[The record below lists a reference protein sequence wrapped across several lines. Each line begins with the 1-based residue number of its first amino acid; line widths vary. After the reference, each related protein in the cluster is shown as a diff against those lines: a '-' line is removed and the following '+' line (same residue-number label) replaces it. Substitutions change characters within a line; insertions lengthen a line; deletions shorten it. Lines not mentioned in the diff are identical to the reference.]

1 MLAKT
6 AKEYHA
12 EKKGNCAESVAYA
25 YLVSKNTSLNEME
38 LALAEMKLCGGGRAP
53 NGLCGALYAA
63 LRFAKSENKQ
73 AIQEYFEKNAGGIC
87 CKDIRPAKITP
98 CNRCVEIAAEAIEKL
113 DT

>member
-1 MLAKT
+1 MYLLKVRYKKRLFMLAKT
-6 AKEYHA
+6 AKEFHA

-25 YLVSKNTSLNEME
+25 YLVSKNTSL
-38 LALAEMKLCGGGRAP
+38 
-53 NGLCGALYAA
+53 YAA
-63 LRFAKSENKQ
+63 LRFAKNENKQ
-73 AIQEYFEKNAGGIC
+73 AIQEYFEKNVGGIC